1 MKFDDILDFIN
12 KNIAII
18 TCSVTAIGLF
28 LNNRNIKKTLKNDLN
43 KIHRERFLEELSGL
57 SGEVVGVMQEIIDS
71 NDNESEIRKSAENLK
86 NVANKM
92 LAHGSTKS
100 IDIYCA
106 IQQNI
111 YKNGPAARTLA
122 LFSLLICQLRF
133 DLSNESIS
141 YESWFKIT
149 LKDYDDVSTKKN
161 IEEYIEK
168 EVKRLKLNKGFLRKL
183 P

>member
-1 MKFDDILDFIN
+1 
-12 KNIAII
+12 
-18 TCSVTAIGLF
+18 
-28 LNNRNIKKTLKNDLN
+28 
-43 KIHRERFLEELSGL
+43 
-57 SGEVVGVMQEIIDS
+57 
-71 NDNESEIRKSAENLK
+71 
-86 NVANKM
+86 M

-111 YKNGPAARTLA
+111 YKNVPATRTLA

-161 IEEYIEK
+161 IEEYIK
-168 EVKRLKLNKGFLRKL
+168 REVKRLKLNKDFLRKL